1 MSEPKTRYPIV
12 SFDLD
17 GTIIRGTTVS
27 RWLARYLGAE
37 PAVIE
42 LEDQYSQRAISNRQ
56 LAEATAAMFA
66 GVDVADVAEALS
78 DIPIIEAVPET
89 IAALKARGITVLL
102 GTITWAFA
110 AEILR
115 QRFGFDAASG
125 TEMGIDDGRLTGLVE
140 RHFGAGDK
148 VDFVANH
155 AAKRGFTLKDC
166 AAVGDSHSDFP
177 LFQAVGLGIAL
188 NATAAARAAA
198 DATLDK
204 DSLDVVL
211 PLLFHGMNGSGNR

>member
-1 MSEPKTRYPIV
+1 M
-12 SFDLD
+12 
-17 GTIIRGTTVS
+17 S

-37 PAVIE
+37 QTVIE
-42 LEDQYSQRAISNRQ
+42 LENQYAQSTISNRQ

-66 GVDVADVAEALS
+66 GVSVADMVQALS
-78 DIPIIEAVPET
+78 DIPVIEAVPEAL
-89 IAALKARGITVLL
+89 AALKARGVTVLL

-125 TEMGIDDGRLTGLVE
+125 TEMGIDDGRLTGSVE
-140 RHFGAGDK
+140 RHFGARDK
-148 VDFVANH
+148 VGFVAGQ
-155 AAKRGFTLKDC
+155 AAKRGFTLRDC
-166 AAVGDSHSDFP
+166 AAVGDSHSDIP